1 MVLIMGKCYI
11 EFKKVKNKNGEAE
24 FKNIKL
30 KIDGLLIKRS
40 FSIENEEKLIEDL
53 KNKNVTYEKKNGK
66 RVITDKDLVLKY
78 SKKAKEVLKQNKYK
92 KAIFTTATISKA
104 TNIHIIHS
112 KISLALLLSINKS
125 LPFHFIYR
133 KNNKLIIH
141 LILHIHNKKRK

>member
-78 SKKAKEVLKQNKYK
+78 SKKANKVSKQNKYK
-92 KAIFTTATISKA
+92 KAIFATATISA
-104 TNIHIIHS
+104 
-112 KISLALLLSINKS
+112 LAMAALFTI
-125 LPFHFIYR
+125 
-133 KNNKLIIH
+133 
-141 LILHIHNKKRK
+141 KKR